1 MTNSMILVKTD
12 DAIRA
17 AGNHE
22 MIESLL
28 PVFESAE
35 MKNIKAER
43 DIYKMRVEMREPKRK
58 AELAK
63 AIESARENYAIRE
76 PSTFERVV
84 LGGYGLFVYATV
96 GLFNGIV
103 NAVNELI
110 YM

>member
-17 AGNHE
+17 AGNQE

-28 PVFESAE
+28 PVFESTE

-43 DIYKMRVEMREPKRK
+43 DIYKMRVEMHEPKKR
-58 AELAK
+58 AELAR
-63 AIESARENYAIRE
+63 AMESARENYAVRE
-76 PSTFERVV
+76 PSTFERIV
-84 LGGYGLFVYATV
+84 LGGYGLIISATV
-96 GLFNGIV
+96 GLFNGMV
-103 NAVNELI
+103 NAVNDLI

>member
-12 DAIRA
+12 DTIRA
-17 AGNHE
+17 AGNQE

-43 DIYKMRVEMREPKRK
+43 DIYKMKVEMHKPKMK
-58 AELAK
+58 ADLMR
-63 AIESARENYAIRE
+63 AIEFARENYAVRE

-84 LGGYGLFVYATV
+84 LGGYGLIISATV